1 MSNFILGD
9 LNTKFKVGGDDCS
22 IYLGTTLVYS
32 GGTPP
37 TPHDYL
43 QDYLTFVA
51 LEDGTFSFSGTS
63 TANCLSYSTDSGTT
77 WSEPARYI
85 TTPTITNGNT
95 VMWKGNLIPM
105 PSYGSG
111 TFSATNNF
119 NAEGNV
125 MSCLFGDEFSGQTDL
140 TEYSYAFNK
149 LFSGNTKI
157 ISAENL
163 IIPATTLSTYCY
175 QSMFRG
181 CIGLVTPPKLPATTV
196 INRCYD
202 GMFCGCTSLTTAP
215 ELPAATL
222 ATRCYNIMFSGC
234 TSLNNIT
241 CLATDIS
248 ASNCTTSWV
257 RNVAASGT
265 FYKSP
270 NMNNWTT
277 GANGIP
283 NNWIV
288 QDYTR

>member
-1 MSNFILGD
+1 MGIKLGNIDAKYIKVGSDDCKVYLGD
-9 LNTKFKVGGDDCS
+9 
-22 IYLGTTLVYS
+22 TLLYPQS
-32 GGTPP
+32 Q
-37 TPHDYL
+37 PHDYS

-51 LEDGTFSFSGTS
+51 LNNGTFSFSGTS

-95 VMWKGNLIPM
+95 VMWKGNLRPVR
-105 PSYGSG
+105 SNGSG

-181 CIGLVTPPKLPATTV
+181 CKGLVTPPKLPATTV

-202 GMFCGCTSLTTAP
+202 TMFYGCTSLTTAP
-215 ELPAATL
+215 ELPATTL
-222 ATRCYNIMFSGC
+222 ATRCYNGMFSDC
-234 TSLNNIT
+234 TKLEYIK

-248 ASNCTTSWV
+248 ANYCLTNWV
-257 RNVAASGT
+257 IGVAASGT
-265 FYKSP
+265 FVKAASMTSWP
-270 NMNNWTT
+270 A
-277 GANGIP
+277 GVSGIP

-288 QDYTR
+288 QDYTG

>member
-1 MSNFILGD
+1 MADSIKIGNLDISA
-9 LNTKFKVGGDDCS
+9 FKVGQSDCK
-22 IYLGTTLVYS
+22 IYLGDTLLYPQS
-32 GGTPP
+32 Q
-37 TPHDYL
+37 PHDYS

-51 LEDGTFSFSGTS
+51 LNNGTFSFSGTS

-95 VMWKGNLIPM
+95 VMWKGNLIPI
-105 PSYGSG
+105 PSNGPG
-111 TFSATNNF
+111 TFSATNDF

-140 TEYSYAFNK
+140 TGYSYAFNK

-181 CIGLVTPPKLPATTV
+181 CKGLVTPPKLPATTV

-202 GMFCGCTSLTTAP
+202 TMFYGCTSLTTAP
-215 ELPAATL
+215 ELPATTL
-222 ATRCYNIMFSGC
+222 AVRCYSAMFYGC
-234 TSLNNIT
+234 SSLSSIT
-241 CLATDIS
+241 CLATNIS
-248 ASNCTTSWV
+248 ANYCLTTWV
-257 RNVAASGT
+257 FGVAASGT
-265 FYKSP
+265 FVKAASMTSWP
-270 NMNNWTT
+270 A

-288 QDYTR
+288 QDYTG